1 MEIEL
6 RHLIQNIHDAP
17 HQLMLVTAGAGHS
30 ALSRLLDVAG
40 ASRTVLEGLVPYS
53 QPAFDDFLARKPEQ
67 YVAGST
73 ARLLAGRA
81 YTRARQLS
89 PDSPFLFGVA
99 CTATIATDRLKR
111 GEHRAHVA
119 RWQPDG
125 LLQYDLLIEK
135 GIRTRAE
142 EELLVGRLIL
152 HVIAE
157 SCAIQDLVPLKL
169 LPGDHLSVQRYPYLP
184 AAQALTA
191 GERHY
196 FGIQAD
202 GLPYDRATPSPV
214 ILSGAFNPL
223 HEGHLGMAQAA
234 ETLLDKPIT
243 FELAAINVDK
253 PPLPT
258 DLVLARISQFAGRY
272 PVLVSD
278 APTYIRKA
286 RLYPGATFVVGYDTA
301 VRIFAPRY
309 YENSVAQMNA
319 ALSEIDALGC
329 RFLVAGRL
337 DERGTFR
344 NLDDMALPAR
354 FAPLFDTIPET
365 LFRSDISSTK
375 LRNTGKLGSR

>member
-6 RHLIQNIHDAP
+6 RHLIQSIHDAP
-17 HQLMLVTAGAGHS
+17 HRLMLVTAGAGHS

-40 ASRTVLEGLVPYS
+40 ASRTVLEGVVPYS
-53 QPAFDDFLARKPEQ
+53 QAAFDDFLARKPEQ
-67 YVAGST
+67 YVAGPT

-89 PDSPFLFGVA
+89 PDSQALFGVA
-99 CTATIATDRLKR
+99 CTATIATDRPKR

-135 GIRTRAE
+135 GVRTRAE
-142 EELLVGRLIL
+142 EEMLVSRLIL

-157 SCAIQDLVPLKL
+157 SCAIQDLAPLAL
-169 LPGDHLSVQRYPYLP
+169 VAGDHLTVQRYTHLP

-191 GERHY
+191 GASHY

-202 GLPYDRATPSPV
+202 GLPYDTAIPPPV

-223 HEGHLGMAQAA
+223 HEGHLGIAQAA
-234 ETLLDKPIT
+234 EALLGQPVT

-258 DLVLARISQFAGRY
+258 DVILARIGQFAGRY

-278 APTYIRKA
+278 ASTYIRKA

-309 YENSVAQMNA
+309 YEDSVAQMNA
-319 ALSEIDALGC
+319 AVGEIGALGC

-337 DERGTFR
+337 DESGTFR
-344 NLDDMALPAR
+344 SLGDMDIPAR
-354 FAPLFDTIPET
+354 FAPLFDAIPET